1 MAERLA
7 DEIAIRGLIEQLSM
21 AWGAGDARAYAA
33 AFTPDAD
40 YITFMGTH
48 HRGRA
53 DIEACH
59 AALFE
64 RFQKGSRLD
73 GVVDQVRF
81 LTSDVA
87 LVHGRGAVVKGKRQR
102 NRRNTKVQTWV
113 VVRRNGPWEVAAFH
127 NTEYHWLMVALTS
140 KFDARTGS
148 SARTGPEVGGLPA

>member
-1 MAERLA
+1 M
-7 DEIAIRGLIEQLSM
+7 
-21 AWGAGDARAYAA
+21 
-33 AFTPDAD
+33 
-40 YITFMGTH
+40 
-48 HRGRA
+48 
-53 DIEACH
+53 
-59 AALFE
+59 
-64 RFQKGSRLD
+64 
-73 GVVDQVRF
+73 DQVRF